1 MISLRNIAYLID
13 NHYVSVAKQTNI
25 DTLSMNKD
33 RHIISEI
40 RGFFAESDNTKAIQG
55 VMNVMD
61 HIQITQRQTGFAKSE
76 NCKFTAEQIF
86 RLAVLFPFFPIKNV
100 RNYTKSMLGQL
111 FMLAGLEELYI
122 SESMGHSQG
131 NDVTSGYQDMYPL
144 EIRFRNNSKLL
155 NLEKEEEPIDI
166 DSLTPEQMKE
176 MLKKMMGQQ

>member
-1 MISLRNIAYLID
+1 ML
-13 NHYVSVAKQTNI
+13 VSP
-25 DTLSMNKD
+25 D

-111 FMLAGLEELYI
+111 FM
-122 SESMGHSQG
+122 
-131 NDVTSGYQDMYPL
+131 TSGTTPRVCSVSCL
-144 EIRFRNNSKLL
+144 CALILVFG
-155 NLEKEEEPIDI
+155 PIQTHW
-166 DSLTPEQMKE
+166 SSPKSTKCTQM
-176 MLKKMMGQQ
+176 